1 MYGVYCITRARCLT
15 AHPVLGLTELKSK
28 APSFVLFQRSASTA
42 CSLLIVLVALLM
54 SRPVEWDSGRAHEES
69 QECPMPLR
77 TGESSVTSQK
87 CPVMPCLTGSSVP
100 LRILEGLQNYIKLG
114 WSINVYWGL
123 SCFIWAHRRHLLNE
137 GLQKSLPF
145 KSVSGVPWKT
155 VPDFSFQIGSGYRVI
170 FFT

>member
-123 SCFIWAHRRHLLNE
+123 SCFIWARLLE
-137 GLQKSLPF
+137 DTETYTWLGACSISVILPVEACFKDHFLFLAWLQQ
-145 KSVSGVPWKT
+145 VG
-155 VPDFSFQIGSGYRVI
+155 
-170 FFT
+170 